1 MRLAVLADIHS
12 NLPALEAVRADLLQ
26 MTPDMVFLA
35 GDQVNRCPWPN
46 EVLDLIETEGWPAIY
61 GNHELAIGAL
71 GTPAGHPVFN
81 NRQRFADMWWTLA
94 QLTPEHLAQIRELPA
109 ERRIANTG
117 GPPIRLLHGL
127 RDNPFEGISPKL
139 SDIQIASKLE
149 DIGESVVITAH
160 THVQFARTVEGRLV
174 LNPGSVGMPYNGDP
188 RAQYMLLD
196 GNGTAWQPTF
206 RRVDY
211 DRGLVRE
218 AFDRLGL
225 FQAYGPMGPL
235 YWQTVATGDPWV
247 SDFQAWMREQPAFFG
262 NDLEHAVEVYLSV
275 HGPGR
280 WAFQPT

>member
-1 MRLAVLADIHS
+1 M
-12 NLPALEAVRADLLQ
+12 
-26 MTPDMVFLA
+26 
-35 GDQVNRCPWPN
+35 
-46 EVLDLIETEGWPAIY
+46 DLIEAEGWPAIL

-81 NRQRFADMWWTLA
+81 NRLRFADMWWTKA
-94 QLTPEHLAQIRELPA
+94 QLTPEYLAQIRRLPA
-109 ERRIANTG
+109 ERLIANVD
-117 GPPIRLLHGL
+117 GPPLRLLHGL
-127 RDNPFEGISPKL
+127 RDNPFEGISPTL
-139 SDIQIASKLE
+139 SDMQIESKLE

-160 THVQFARTVEGRLV
+160 THVPLARMVAGRLV

-196 GNGTAWQPTF
+196 GDGTTWQPTF

-262 NDLEHAVEVYLSV
+262 DDLEHAVEVYLSV
-275 HGPGR
+275 HGPGQ
-280 WAFQPT
+280 WAFQPK